1 MEKNSTFL
9 KSKKIILIDKTNF
22 ESSIALIL
30 RDSDINYL
38 IFLVFG
44 SIIEEN
50 LELLKGLK
58 RYFFNPSKCEY
69 LSNTIIFTERE
80 YLANDMGVK
89 AVITTK
95 DIQHFDI
102 QSLNL
107 LYENYNFSEKT
118 LENFLVENSADFS
131 YKIDVYD
138 EADPWITSVN
148 GTGLLFISETT
159 YDKIMCNYHKVKIL
173 YPDITIVSFKG
184 KDDSK
189 PLSLLKMIGA
199 DAHITLGIT
208 STKHIEY
215 TKRID
220 ALVYNRSPYSEN
232 NLKRFVIEILR
243 EKSFKNNLFFFR
255 DFLGIP
261 EKNFDADLFYD
272 EEEEINKKE
281 EKYFKLKVTAINKE
295 DNQKTSIDKD
305 CIYLCREKE
314 KNKNEIYY
322 FERIGK
328 ID

>member
-9 KSKKIILIDKTNF
+9 KSKKIILVDKINF

-38 IFLVFG
+38 IFLVFRNN
-44 SIIEEN
+44 IEEN
-50 LELLKGLK
+50 LELLKELK
-58 RYFFNPSKCEY
+58 RYFFNPSKYEY

-89 AVITTK
+89 AVITVK
-95 DIQHFDI
+95 NIQQFDI
-102 QSLNL
+102 NSLNL
-107 LYENYNFSEKT
+107 LYEKYDFLEKT
-118 LENFLVENSADFS
+118 LENFLVDNSAEFS
-131 YKIDVYD
+131 YKIDIYD
-138 EADPWITSVN
+138 ENDPWITSVN
-148 GTGLLFISETT
+148 GTGLLFISDTT
-159 YDKIMCNYHKVKIL
+159 YDKIMCNYHKVKNL
-173 YPDITIVSFKG
+173 YPDITIVTFKG

-189 PLSLLKMIGA
+189 PLGLLKMIGA

-208 STKHIEY
+208 SIKHIEY

-220 ALVYNRSPYSEN
+220 ALVYNRSPYFEN
-232 NLKRFVIEILR
+232 NLKRFVMEMLR

-272 EEEEINKKE
+272 EEEEISKKE
-281 EKYFKLKVTAINKE
+281 EKYFRLKVITANKE
-295 DNQKTSIDKD
+295 DNPKTFIEKD

-314 KNKNEIYY
+314 KNKNEIYH
-322 FERIGK
+322 FERIEK

>member
-9 KSKKIILIDKTNF
+9 KSKKIILVDKINF

-38 IFLVFG
+38 IFLVFRNN
-44 SIIEEN
+44 IEEN
-50 LELLKGLK
+50 LELLKELK
-58 RYFFNPSKCEY
+58 RYFFNPSKYEY

-89 AVITTK
+89 AVITVK
-95 DIQHFDI
+95 NIQQFDI
-102 QSLNL
+102 NSLNL
-107 LYENYNFSEKT
+107 LYEKYDFSEKT
-118 LENFLVENSADFS
+118 LENFLVDNSAEFS
-131 YKIDVYD
+131 YKIDIYD
-138 EADPWITSVN
+138 ENDPWITSVN
-148 GTGLLFISETT
+148 GTGLLFISDTT
-159 YDKIMCNYHKVKIL
+159 YDKIMCNYHKVKNL
-173 YPDITIVSFKG
+173 YPDITIVTFKG

-189 PLSLLKMIGA
+189 PLGLLKMIGA

-208 STKHIEY
+208 SIKHIEY

-220 ALVYNRSPYSEN
+220 ALVYNRSPYFEN
-232 NLKRFVIEILR
+232 NLKRFVMEMLR

-272 EEEEINKKE
+272 EEEEISKKE
-281 EKYFKLKVTAINKE
+281 EKYFRLKVITANKE
-295 DNQKTSIDKD
+295 DNPKTFIEKD

-314 KNKNEIYY
+314 KNKNEIYH
-322 FERIGK
+322 FERIEK

>member
-22 ESSIALIL
+22 ESSIAHIL

-38 IFLVFG
+38 IFLIFQ
-44 SIIEEN
+44 SNIEEN
-50 LELLKGLK
+50 LELLRELK
-58 RYFFNPSKCEY
+58 RYFFNPSKHEY
-69 LSNTIIFTERE
+69 LHNTIIFTERE

-89 AVITTK
+89 AVITVK
-95 DIQHFDI
+95 NIQLFDI
-102 QSLNL
+102 NFLNS
-107 LYENYNFSEKT
+107 LYEKYNFSERT
-118 LENFLVENSADFS
+118 LENFLVEHSAEFS
-131 YKIDVYD
+131 YKIDIYD
-138 EADPWITSVN
+138 EDDPWITSVN
-148 GTGLLFISETT
+148 GIGLLFISDTT
-159 YDKIMCNYHKVKIL
+159 YDKIMCNYHKVKNL
-173 YPDITIVSFKG
+173 YPDITIVTFKG

-189 PLSLLKMIGA
+189 PLGLLKMIGA

-208 STKHIEY
+208 STKNIEY

-220 ALVYNRSPYSEN
+220 ALVYNRSPYSET
-232 NLKRFVIEILR
+232 NLKKFVIEMLK
-243 EKSFKNNLFFFR
+243 EKNFKNNLFFFR

-281 EKYFKLKVTAINKE
+281 EKYFRLKVIAANKE
-295 DNQKTSIDKD
+295 DNSKNSIEKD

-314 KNKNEIYY
+314 KNKSEIYH
-322 FERIGK
+322 FERIEK

>member
-30 RDSDINYL
+30 REPDINYL
-38 IFLVFG
+38 IFLVFKNN
-44 SIIEEN
+44 IEEN
-50 LELLKGLK
+50 LELLKELK
-58 RYFFNPSKCEY
+58 RYFFNPAKSEY

-89 AVITTK
+89 AIITVK
-95 DIQHFDI
+95 DISNFDI
-102 QSLNL
+102 NSLNL
-107 LYENYNFSEKT
+107 LYEKYNFSEKN
-118 LENFLVENSADFS
+118 LDNFLIENSAEFS
-131 YKIDVYD
+131 YKIDIYD
-138 EADPWITSVN
+138 ENDPWITSVN
-148 GTGLLFISETT
+148 GTGILFISDNT
-159 YDKIMCNYHKVKIL
+159 YDKIMCNYHKVKNL
-173 YPDITIVSFKG
+173 YPDITIISLKG

-189 PLSLLKMIGA
+189 PLNLLKMIGA

-208 STKHIEY
+208 SIKHIEY

-220 ALVYNRSPYSEN
+220 ALVYNRSPYSES
-232 NLKRFVIEILR
+232 NLKKFIIEILR
-243 EKSFKNNLFFFR
+243 EKSFKNSLFYFR

-272 EEEEINKKE
+272 EEEELNKKE
-281 EKYFKLKVTAINKE
+281 EKYFRLKVTSVTKE
-295 DNQKTSIDKD
+295 NNHKTFIEKN

-314 KNKNEIYY
+314 KNKNEIYH
-322 FERIGK
+322 FERIEK

>member
-9 KSKKIILIDKTNF
+9 KSKKIILVDKTNF
-22 ESSIALIL
+22 DSSIALIL

-38 IFLVFG
+38 IFLVFRNN
-44 SIIEEN
+44 IEEN
-50 LELLKGLK
+50 LELLKEVK

-69 LSNTIIFTERE
+69 LANTIIFTERE

-89 AVITTK
+89 AVITVK
-95 DIQHFDI
+95 DISHFDI
-102 QSLNL
+102 DSLNS
-107 LYENYNFSEKT
+107 LYEKYNFTEKT
-118 LENFLVENSADFS
+118 LENFLVENSTEFS
-131 YKIDVYD
+131 YKIDIYD
-138 EADPWITSVN
+138 ECDPWITSVN
-148 GTGLLFISETT
+148 GTGLLFISDTT
-159 YDKIMCNYHKVKIL
+159 YDKIMCNYHKVKNL
-173 YPDITIVSFKG
+173 YPDITIITFKG

-189 PLSLLKMIGA
+189 PLGLLKMIGA

-232 NLKRFVIEILR
+232 NLKRFVMEVLR
-243 EKSFKNNLFFFR
+243 EKSFKDSLFFFR
-255 DFLGIP
+255 DFIGIP

-281 EKYFKLKVTAINKE
+281 EKYFRLKVIAANKE
-295 DNQKTSIDKD
+295 DNPKTFIEKD

-314 KNKNEIYY
+314 KNKNEIYH
-322 FERIGK
+322 FERIEK

>member
-9 KSKKIILIDKTNF
+9 KSKKIILVDKTNF

-30 RDSDINYL
+30 RASDINYL
-38 IFLVFG
+38 IFLVFKNN
-44 SIIEEN
+44 IEEN
-50 LELLKGLK
+50 LELLKELK

-89 AVITTK
+89 AVITAK
-95 DIQHFDI
+95 NIQQFDI
-102 QSLNL
+102 NSLSL
-107 LYENYNFSEKT
+107 LYEKYNFSEKT
-118 LENFLVENSADFS
+118 LENFLVENSAEFS
-131 YKIDVYD
+131 YKIDIYD
-138 EADPWITSVN
+138 EKDPWITSVN
-148 GTGLLFISETT
+148 GTGLLFISDTT
-159 YDKIMCNYHKVKIL
+159 YDKIMCNYHKVKNL
-173 YPDITIVSFKG
+173 YPYITIITFKG

-189 PLSLLKMIGA
+189 PLGLLKMIGA

-208 STKHIEY
+208 SIKHIEY

-220 ALVYNRSPYSEN
+220 ALVYNRSPYFET
-232 NLKRFVIEILR
+232 NLKKFVMEMLR
-243 EKSFKNNLFFFR
+243 EKSCKNNLFFFR

-272 EEEEINKKE
+272 EEEEISKKE
-281 EKYFKLKVTAINKE
+281 EKYFRLKVITVNKE
-295 DNQKTSIDKD
+295 DNPKTFIEKD

-314 KNKNEIYY
+314 KNKNEIYH
-322 FERIGK
+322 FERIEK

>member
-9 KSKKIILIDKTNF
+9 KHKKIILIDKTNF

-30 RDSDINYL
+30 REPDIDYL
-38 IFLVFG
+38 IFLIFRNN
-44 SIIEEN
+44 IEEN
-50 LELLKGLK
+50 LELLKELK
-58 RYFFNPSKCEY
+58 RYFFNPSKSEY

-89 AVITTK
+89 AVLTAK
-95 DIQHFDI
+95 DIQNFDI
-102 QSLNL
+102 ASLNSV
-107 LYENYNFSEKT
+107 YEKYNFSEKT
-118 LENFLVENSADFS
+118 LENFLVENSAEFS
-131 YKIDVYD
+131 YKIDIYD
-138 EADPWITSVN
+138 EHDPWITSIN
-148 GTGLLFISETT
+148 GIGLLFISDTT
-159 YDKIMCNYHKVKIL
+159 YDKIMCNYHKVKNL
-173 YPDITIVSFKG
+173 YLDVTIVTFKG

-189 PLSLLKMIGA
+189 PLGLLKLIGA

-220 ALVYNRSPYSEN
+220 ALVYNRSPYSES
-232 NLKRFVIEILR
+232 NLKKFVMEILR
-243 EKSFKNNLFFFR
+243 EKNFKNNLFYFR

-272 EEEEINKKE
+272 EEEEMNKKE
-281 EKYFKLKVTAINKE
+281 EKYFRLKVITANKE
-295 DNQKTSIDKD
+295 DNQKTYIEKD

-314 KNKNEIYY
+314 KNKNEIYH
-322 FERIGK
+322 FERIDK